1 MKFSGWRR
9 NFKLYG
15 KPDFVFPKQRLAIFV
30 DGCFWHGHDCR
41 NTKPKTNADYWVTKI
56 NRNKNRDVQV
66 TETLINK
73 NWTVIRVWEC
83 ELKNATRLKDKFQ
96 ATITQQTYVYLLVEL
111 VLAQVDNP
119 KFKIDP
125 VGATAVSWNEQEWLV
140 SNRQ

>member
-96 ATITQQTYVYLLVEL
+96 ATIT
-111 VLAQVDNP
+111 
-119 KFKIDP
+119 
-125 VGATAVSWNEQEWLV
+125 
-140 SNRQ
+140 

>member
-1 MKFSGWRR
+1 MADIFTRKERSEIMRKVKSSRNKSTELKLIQFFKENEISGWRR

-96 ATITQQTYVYLLVEL
+96 ATIT
-111 VLAQVDNP
+111 
-119 KFKIDP
+119 
-125 VGATAVSWNEQEWLV
+125 
-140 SNRQ
+140 